1 MKKLYRRSISGLMAL
16 LICFTTI
23 LGGGITAFAASS
35 SGEVAKSYSIG
46 FPRSGDANLDYS
58 GTWGHDELHYMNGW
72 TSGEATWMTT
82 LHTIGSFDGPA
93 CYCIEPGVPRL
104 LEKTYTRYGED
115 YWKNYPSDY
124 NSTIDADTIKT
135 LLGRIMQYGYQGDL
149 SLDWRS
155 QNESD
160 ADKMAHMMATQVL
173 VWETVVGERDANFNH
188 VDPGSADAVKSVY
201 RTSHPLYYNHRDEKG
216 CYFSINTPK
225 TKAGEREIPMTEGV
239 KQAFLMEREFQ
250 SQAEISSKSRVDGYD
265 DFIFVN
271 RYGDVQNQGNLN
283 KALRRMMRDCND
295 EILEKYGADSDPV
308 LLPQFSCH
316 ILRHT
321 FATRLC
327 ESGANLKFIQS
338 ILGHA
343 DVSTTMN
350 IYVDVTDALKKK
362 EITAFDD
369 YMTTKLET

>member
-46 FPRSGDANLDYS
+46 FPRSGDAKLDYS

-201 RTSHPLYYNHRDEKG
+201 RTSHPLYSR
-216 CYFSINTPK
+216 FSAYYDSIEASVQSHTVIPSFMSKTP
-225 TKAGEREIPMTEGV
+225 
-239 KQAFLMEREFQ
+239 
-250 SQAEISSKSRVDGYD
+250 
-265 DFIFVN
+265 
-271 RYGDVQNQGNLN
+271 N
-283 KALRRMMRDCND
+283 KAQTVELKWDGSQYTAT
-295 EILEKYGADSDPV
+295 LTDSNHVVSDYT
-308 LLPQFSCH
+308 FS
-316 ILRHT
+316 
-321 FATRLC
+321 
-327 ESGANLKFIQS
+327 SNLSDIVF
-338 ILGHA
+338 
-343 DVSTTMN
+343 TTN
-350 IYVDVTDALKKK
+350 GNTLT
-362 EITAFDD
+362 ITAKTAPAEPVTISASKNNIRKGVVVWSDGHYGPDGTMQDLLWAECHFQKYDHCRPQAASQRQRVYPRRVGRRQVLCRKGRD
-369 YMTTKLET
+369 